1 MDKHFTITIE
11 DDQGTKEFNVH
22 KMVKK
27 ILIYSGIFLFLLLF
41 FSVGTVF
48 YLNHTLTDIEK
59 KKANLEKAYIY
70 LESKTIE
77 TEAHLAKKKKDL
89 EELSDSLSEI
99 EKLIG
104 LKPLGDKT
112 LSERV
117 NSAKL
122 TSSQRATLL
131 RLIPSGTPIEY
142 NGITSKFGYR
152 MHPTLHKKEF
162 HRGSDM
168 KAKRNT
174 PVYATADAIVEWAG
188 YHKRSGFGNLVIL
201 THVYGFKSYFG
212 HLKKVVVKSGQFVK
226 KGDLIAYSGN
236 SGLSSGPHLHY
247 EIRFLQRPL
256 NPYYFIK
263 WTQKNYNEIFE
274 KEKKVPWK
282 SIISAMQQIE
292 IVSQKSS
299 EKDQNKTKSEENN
312 VTGKTL

>member
-27 ILIYSGIFLFLLLF
+27 IFIYSGIFLFILLF

-48 YLNHTLTDIEK
+48 YLNHSLTAIEK
-59 KKANLEKAYIY
+59 KKGTLEKAYKN
-70 LESKTIE
+70 LETKRQKT
-77 TEAHLAKKKKDL
+77 L
-89 EELSDSLSEI
+89 EELSELSDSLSEI

-104 LKPLGDKT
+104 LKPLGDES

-131 RLIPSGTPIEY
+131 RLLPSGSPVEY
-142 NGITSKFGYR
+142 HGITSKFGYR
-152 MHPTLHKKEF
+152 IHPTLNTKEF
-162 HRGSDM
+162 HRGSDL

-188 YHKRSGFGNLVIL
+188 FHKSSGFGYLVIL

-247 EIRFLQRPL
+247 EIRFFQRPL
-256 NPYYFIK
+256 NPYYFMK
-263 WTQKNYNEIFE
+263 WTQKNYNTIFQ

-282 SIISAMQQIE
+282 SIISAMKQIE
-292 IVSQKSS
+292 IVTPKSVENETS
-299 EKDQNKTKSEENN
+299 AQKDQNKTIAEENN